1 MKVRRRV
8 KLRWALQEKSLER
21 DPTLPQLSNIQHD
34 DDDDDDDEN
43 DDDDD
48 DDYHHKDDMIIDDD
62 DGVDEKPLS
71 MEGHSS
77 PLPINQE
84 LAKDLRKVF
93 EVIMMKMMMIS
104 IMFMTMMMIY

>member
-1 MKVRRRV
+1 MRYKWSKTIKRNPSDERV
-8 KLRWALQEKSLER
+8 DKDGFHLVSGFMG
-21 DPTLPQLSNIQHD
+21 D
-34 DDDDDDDEN
+34 DYDVDEN
-43 DDDDD
+43 EGDGV
-48 DDYHHKDDMIIDDD
+48 DDD

>member
-34 DDDDDDDEN
+34 DDDDCDEN
-43 DDDDD
+43 D

>member
-34 DDDDDDDEN
+34 DDDCEN

-48 DDYHHKDDMIIDDD
+48 DHHHKDDMIIDDD

-104 IMFMTMMMIY
+104 IMFMMMMMMMIY

>member
-34 DDDDDDDEN
+34 DDDDDDCEN

-48 DDYHHKDDMIIDDD
+48 DYDKDDMIIDDD

-93 EVIMMKMMMIS
+93 EVIMMKMIMIS
-104 IMFMTMMMIY
+104 IIFMMMMMIY